1 MLAEIEGGWTAQ
13 VSDVLNEKE
22 IDIVPACFLLKLV
35 KTAMN
40 HGRIEMA
47 GSAGCQL
54 DGRYAFCADSV
65 GVPFG
70 FDIPLDDTDPDFSL
84 QGLDGMFEE
93 GGLSGAGAA
102 DQVEGNS
109 PDFLEVVAIDLRQC
123 IVGGEKTGMDVDRTG
138 AGCGVVVVTVAV
150 TMAVAVMVV
159 AVRGVT
165 R

>member
-1 MLAEIEGGWTAQ
+1 MFAEIEGGRADQ
-13 VSDVLNEKE
+13 VADVLDEQE
-22 IDIVPACFLLKLV
+22 VDIVAAHLFLKLV
-35 KTAMN
+35 KTAMD
-40 HGRIEMA
+40 HGSVEMA
-47 GSAGCQL
+47 GAAGGQL